1 MLMNLFWDVDT
12 QKDFIEPTGKLYVP
26 GVEKIRPNL
35 ATLTRVGESKSFLSG
50 SVDAHAPNDPEF
62 DEWPEHCIYGT
73 PGQQKIP
80 ESRAASTLF
89 IPSTRLSSAQLREAF
104 DNGDQVIFEKQNTD
118 VRTNPNVEPFIKCIQ
133 PDVVFVY
140 GVVTE
145 ICVNHAVYLFAH
157 DLGYNTR
164 VVSDA
169 IKELDKSTA
178 EACFSDWKTLGVELV
193 TTNIVE
199 RMLK

>member
-1 MLMNLFWDVDT
+1 MNLFWDVDT
-12 QKDFIEPTGKLYVP
+12 QRDFIEPTGKLYVL
-26 GVEKIRPNL
+26 GVEKIRPNI
-35 ATLTRVGESKSFLSG
+35 ATLTKIGESKSFLSG

-62 DEWPEHCIYGT
+62 DEWQEHCIYGT

-80 ESRAASTLF
+80 ESLAANTLF
-89 IPSTRLSSAQLREAF
+89 IPSTRLSSSQLQEVF
-104 DNGDQVIFEKQNTD
+104 DNGDQVIFEKQDID
-118 VRTNPNVEPFIKCIQ
+118 VRTNPNVKPFIKRIQ
-133 PDVVFVY
+133 PDLVFVY

-145 ICVNHAVYLFAH
+145 ICVNHAVDLFAH
-157 DLGYNTR
+157 DLGYNTK

-178 EACFSDWKTLGVELV
+178 EACSFDWKTLGVELV
-193 TTNIVE
+193 TTDSVE